1 MKPLLLRAMFDDEID
16 LLDIQKFLD
25 EKWGTIENSTYLKNM
40 NISTQQL
47 FQIQI
52 NNPFYNPF
60 PVYSMD
66 VGIGKTI
73 I

>member
-25 EKWGTIENSTYLKNM
+25 EKWGTIENSTYLQNM
-40 NISTQQL
+40 TISTQQL

>member
-40 NISTQQL
+40 NINTQQL

-52 NNPFYNPF
+52 NNSFYNPF